1 MSFVL
6 NISLG
11 VAAIAAAAVVFTTFQ
26 HPPVISV
33 QRGFRGVALEQNYD
47 PNLVE
52 ASLANNFIPKTLPK
66 LPAAGPKAGV
76 VYKNVKVL
84 GDLSVGQF
92 TRLMASMTTWVA
104 PVQGCAYC
112 HNVHNMADDSL
123 YTKVVARRM
132 IQMVQNINGNWQSH
146 IQAVGVTCW
155 TCHRGNPVPK
165 NIWFTDPGP
174 GAKLGGMAESA
185 TGAGTVSVA
194 AGGSSLPYDPF
205 TPYLLGD
212 ENIRV
217 QGNTPLPVDNLHT
230 IKQTEWTYA
239 LMIHF
244 ANALGVNCTYCH
256 NSRAFSDWSQSTPQR
271 TTAWWGIRMVR
282 DLNVAYLT
290 PLTSVFPPYRLGITG
305 DAPKVNCATCHQ
317 GIYKPLYGVS
327 MIKDFPELA
336 APSRVSASALVP
348 AHATGTP

>member
-1 MSFVL
+1 
-6 NISLG
+6 
-11 VAAIAAAAVVFTTFQ
+11 
-26 HPPVISV
+26 
-33 QRGFRGVALEQNYD
+33 
-47 PNLVE
+47 
-52 ASLANNFIPKTLPK
+52 
-66 LPAAGPKAGV
+66 
-76 VYKNVKVL
+76 
-84 GDLSVGQF
+84 
-92 TRLMASMTTWVA
+92 
-104 PVQGCAYC
+104 
-112 HNVHNMADDSL
+112 
-123 YTKVVARRM
+123 M